1 MKQPLRECPK
11 MTQKWHIFGSF
22 LDPVLRRFRREKR
35 YFLAQKWV
43 QKWPILGHFWTPI
56 SWFWGTLFCS
66 IQQIPLIKHG
76 SPWNSHFG
84 SVQKWPKNVSFW
96 GPKMTQKWVIFGP
109 LFGSLN
115 HVNSASKWPKTCPKM
130 GQKRVQKR
138 PKKGQKWPKNDTFL
152 GHFWTLFLRCLD
164 GKSGK
169 KH

>member
-11 MTQKWHIFGSF
+11 MTQICVIFGSF

-66 IQQIPLIKHG
+66 IQRIPLIKHG

-84 SVQKWPKNVSFW
+84 SVQKWPKNVSFLGHFW
-96 GPKMTQKWVIFGP
+96 THFWIAICKKYGIKMAKNMSKN
-109 LFGSLN
+109 GSKN
-115 HVNSASKWPKTCPKM
+115 DP
-130 GQKRVQKR
+130 KRV
-138 PKKGQKWPKNDTFL
+138 QKWPKNDPKMTTFWPTF
-152 GHFWTLFLRCLD
+152 GPLF
-164 GKSGK
+164 
-169 KH
+169 